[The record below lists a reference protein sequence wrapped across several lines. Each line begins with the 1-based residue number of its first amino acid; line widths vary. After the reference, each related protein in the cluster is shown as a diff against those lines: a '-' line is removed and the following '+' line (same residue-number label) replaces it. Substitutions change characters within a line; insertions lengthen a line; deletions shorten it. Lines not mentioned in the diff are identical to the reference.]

1 VQPPGDIITI
11 STTNRSMQTLVR
23 LLDEHG
29 VGSDSRTS
37 MTTSEP
43 VSLVVPSA
51 IERLQDTNE
60 AIWEEM
66 ESVTAKESNATAN
79 ALVVMGIS
87 GILAAIGL
95 ATNAL
100 HLVVGAMLI
109 APGFEP
115 IVRFSMGVVSR
126 SMGWRRGLMQTVQA
140 YAALVLGAAITAGA
154 LRLLGTSP
162 LGQED
167 SYLPSSVL
175 VSYWTSFTAI
185 TFIITV
191 TAGMA
196 GTLLVASNRAVLT
209 AGVMVA
215 LALVP
220 GATLVASGLVGGDAG
235 IAGRGALRWAI
246 DVVIVAGTSLLV
258 LMEASS
264 HVPSPLPSLAST
276 ADGYTCHRLA

>member
-1 VQPPGDIITI
+1 MPRIVEIAVPPDQTDTLIEALESREDVLGLRLQQGTSVQPPGDIITI

-29 VGSDSRTS
+29 VGSDSGTS

-43 VSLVVPSA
+43 VSLIVPSA
-51 IERLQDTNE
+51 TERLAHDTNE
-60 AIWEEM
+60 ATWEEM
-66 ESVTAKESNATAN
+66 ESVTAKESNTTAN

-87 GILAAIGL
+87 GVLAAIGL

-126 SMGWRRGLMQTVQA
+126 SMGWRRGLMQTLQT

-167 SYLPSSVL
+167 TYLPSSVL
-175 VSYWTSFTAI
+175 VTYWTSFSAT
-185 TFIITV
+185 TFMVSV
-191 TAGMA
+191 TAGVA
-196 GTLLVASNRAVLT
+196 GAILVASNRAVLT

-220 GATLVASGLVGGDAG
+220 GATLVASGLVGG
-235 IAGRGALRWAI
+235 
-246 DVVIVAGTSLLV
+246 
-258 LMEASS
+258 
-264 HVPSPLPSLAST
+264 
-276 ADGYTCHRLA
+276 